1 MIITCPCGEKKFEVD
16 SSLIPEKGKL
26 LQCGSCDKT
35 WFFKKNEQVNIEK
48 EILQPKNYHQNEK
61 ENEIP
66 TNKDDNLKK
75 IKEKN
80 YQITK
85 YKKKSTF
92 GLNKFLSYVLVLI
105 ISFVAA
111 IVIIDTFKSPLYEK
125 FPNLEVILFSLFE
138 TLKDVK
144 LFIKDL
150 I

>member
-35 WFFKKNEQVNIEK
+35 WFFKKNKQVNIEK
-48 EILQPKNYHQNEK
+48 EILQPKNYHPNEEK
-61 ENEIP
+61 NEIP
-66 TNKDDNLKK
+66 TNKDNNLKK

-85 YKKKSTF
+85 YKKESTF

-105 ISFVAA
+105 ISFVAT
-111 IVIIDTFKSPLYEK
+111 IIIIDTFKSPLYEK

-138 TLKDVK
+138 TLKDIK